1 MGRNSGGGVRNSNTG
16 RRFSEFVKEA
26 IDYYVDGNGYGLN
39 YSLRNGEELEGEDA
53 MLKKGM
59 DQATAKPLSKSYTL
73 YRGVSASSIFGDDVQ
88 YGLVKSAIID
98 GDREPYVMEAL
109 NKAQATALKVKKD
122 KGYMSCSK
130 KPDTAEGFGGTQ
142 NVVMK
147 MTVKKGTKGIDL
159 TENRSVYK
167 NNTNEQEVILARGL
181 SYRVTKI
188 YSSNGLIYVDAEIL

>member
-1 MGRNSGGGVRNSNTG
+1 
-16 RRFSEFVKEA
+16 
-26 IDYYVDGNGYGLN
+26 
-39 YSLRNGEELEGEDA
+39 
-53 MLKKGM
+53 M

-98 GDREPYVMEAL
+98 GNREPYVME
-109 NKAQATALKVKKD
+109 ALKVKKD